1 MRAFFIAVILIWSL
15 AGHAQSANH
24 QQADTAKFNLVN
36 SLIAK
41 KQFDQAA
48 MELSSIL
55 DHQAKYQKTSIA
67 KAYSLKG
74 NIFLM
79 QRNPDKALENYFLSL
94 DHYDIKKDSTEL
106 AKLHTNIGTLYSMLK
121 QLPKAKEYYLKALSL
136 NPRPDADRLKTMT
149 NLAGVYA
156 ELREKESAFKT
167 FTEAISL
174 AQKLSNL
181 PLEAVLRTN
190 LSNYYIEEKDWKNAV
205 SNAKSSIAIRN
216 NLKQPSSVIT
226 LNNLGYAMVQLKQYD
241 DGINC
246 YAEALK
252 TANPQEQQQLH
263 YNLYQAYKSLGNTP
277 KSLNSLERY
286 SKVKDSLSKLNYE
299 QKVAEI
305 SASYESLKKQNRIDH
320 LEQEN
325 VIQKKQLREQLFLI
339 IAVILIALLVSVL
352 IYMRFKNLSIKEALE
367 KSQIKR
373 QLLLLQ
379 LNPHFIFNAL
389 QSVQRFIYLKDQEQ
403 SMQYLSS
410 FSKLIRLTLENS
422 DRDLI
427 PLDEEIEILD
437 NYLRLQSLNHSP
449 AFQYNINVDPA
460 LPTED
465 MEIPVMLLQPFVENA
480 VIHGMKE
487 QQEGK
492 IKIDIRQDAQALHI
506 LIADNG
512 KGRDF
517 GAPGSNN
524 SLHRSMG
531 MDILNQRITEFN
543 RENKHYIQLTIS
555 NALDANYPGTA
566 VQISIAT
573 SK

>member
-1 MRAFFIAVILIWSL
+1 MRALFIAVILIWSL

-36 SLIAK
+36 SYIAK

-55 DHQAKYQKTSIA
+55 DHQAKYEKTSIA

-156 ELREKESAFKT
+156 ELREKEPAFKT
-167 FTEAISL
+167 FTEGISL

-190 LSNYYIEEKDWKNAV
+190 LSNYYIEERDWKNAV
-205 SNAKSSIAIRN
+205 INAKSSIAIRN

-246 YAEALK
+246 YAEAMK

-277 KSLNSLERY
+277 KSLNSLEQY

-492 IKIDIRQDAQALHI
+492 IKIDIRQNAQALHI